1 MKANPRFRLLPM
13 PLHSLLLLLV
23 WLLLN
28 NTLAPGHLVL
38 GAFLAFVIPLMT
50 SGMQY
55 PQPSFRKPLTILRYL
70 FMVLGDIV
78 VANFEVALLVIGP
91 TKKLNPAFIA
101 IPLDIEYE
109 LPITILASTV
119 SLTPGTVSTEE
130 TGNAANTFP
139 VAAPRL
145 CGIMESPIIEKIT
158 AARTP
163 PKTPVNAR
171 AIKRVV

>member
-119 SLTPGTVSTEE
+119 SLTPGTVSTEISE
-130 TGNAANTFP
+130 DKKWLHVHVLNLTDKEALIA
-139 VAAPRL
+139 L
-145 CGIMESPIIEKIT
+145 
-158 AARTP
+158 
-163 PKTPVNAR
+163 
-171 AIKRVV
+171 IKHRYERPLREIFQC

>member
-55 PQPSFRKPLTILRYL
+55 PQPSFCKPLTILRYL

-119 SLTPGTVSTEE
+119 SLTPGTVSTEISE
-130 TGNAANTFP
+130 DKKWLHVHVLNLTDKEALIA
-139 VAAPRL
+139 L
-145 CGIMESPIIEKIT
+145 
-158 AARTP
+158 
-163 PKTPVNAR
+163 
-171 AIKRVV
+171 IKHRYERPLREIFQC